1 MVLSIF
7 FFLLIAH
14 IRQDKQI
21 NKCMILSFWVFQWA
35 PDIRIYGMFD
45 LKFVIQVYV
54 KMNNSNRWITGHEGQ
69 GLNEMVN

>member
-1 MVLSIF
+1 MHDFKL
-7 FFLLIAH
+7 
-14 IRQDKQI
+14 
-21 NKCMILSFWVFQWA
+21 LSFSVA